1 MSKTV
6 TLPNPATGGVTGLLV
21 TMIITFLAPMFLADS
36 GGDIAIARMAAAQT
50 LNVYCARND
59 EEMISIVQIIAFGF
73 AALMSLS
80 RAMEDDVSV
89 VMMLRLHGNANACNR
104 SAEHNR
110 RALRDSR
117 ARVIVAP
124 APVVPDVPDDDYDQT
139 ELNAVVAS
147 ALERTGQA
155 APAQQAPVQ
164 PVETPAPEAPVATPI
179 FSAAVTNAAEAV
191 ASPNAAVMPALSVTA
206 TAERQNQVTWATG
219 MALVAAQYAAD
230 LPNLSP
236 RERSENAVWAE
247 ALSTCAHE
255 LMDGKAAPRP
265 RPGDLD
271 GLIGRPA
278 AQS

>member
-6 TLPNPATGGVTGLLV
+6 THPNPATGGVTGLLV

-36 GGDIAIARMAAAQT
+36 GGDVAIARMAAAQT

-59 EEMISIVQIIAFGF
+59 EEMISIAQIIAFGF

-164 PVETPAPEAPVATPI
+164 PVETPAPAAP
-179 FSAAVTNAAEAV
+179 V

-265 RPGDLD
+265 RPGDLA